1 MAPETCTVSGLPS
14 DAHRHILPRASTVVP
29 AAPDALV
36 SRETSLKGCSS
47 EHVFLHKWGH
57 RGKGRGN

>member
-14 DAHRHILPRASTVVP
+14 DAHRHILPRASMVAP

-36 SRETSLKGCSS
+36 SRETSLKGCLLFRTR
-47 EHVFLHKWGH
+47 VLT
-57 RGKGRGN
+57 